1 MKNPFEYG
9 GVVGQG
15 AFCNRKQELEELRRV
30 FENAGRLFMYS
41 DRRVGKTSLV
51 KLALSKL
58 PQSDFITA
66 YVDLWPTTSGN
77 DLALRLAKAVG
88 DASAS
93 TTTKLINLGKKF
105 FSSFQPSVSIDQSG
119 APQLVFGLN
128 KESLVGPALEE
139 VLQALPKI
147 AEQSGKTLVVVF
159 DEFQQIAEYES
170 DTVEKTLRSSIQ
182 HHQNIAYVFLGSRKH
197 VIEAM
202 FLDKSRPL
210 YRSAAHY
217 PLGMIDLSAW
227 EIFVSEKFAGTGKNI
242 DRAIIERIY
251 GFTQG
256 HPFYTQHLCHA
267 IWELTTDGS
276 KVTDEI
282 VKAALNLLLD
292 REAFAYTALWE
303 SLASNQKTL
312 IEAIASAKNGFKPF
326 SAEFI
331 KNSGLRTPSN
341 IQRAAEALWQRDLI
355 DRDDKGSYYIPDK
368 FFKFWLLKRAAT
380 GSVPEIF

>member
-41 DRRVGKTSLV
+41 ERRVGKTSLV

-128 KESLVGPALEE
+128 KESLV
-139 VLQALPKI
+139 
-147 AEQSGKTLVVVF
+147 
-159 DEFQQIAEYES
+159 
-170 DTVEKTLRSSIQ
+170 
-182 HHQNIAYVFLGSRKH
+182 
-197 VIEAM
+197 
-202 FLDKSRPL
+202 
-210 YRSAAHY
+210 
-217 PLGMIDLSAW
+217 LS
-227 EIFVSEKFAGTGKNI
+227 
-242 DRAIIERIY
+242 
-251 GFTQG
+251 
-256 HPFYTQHLCHA
+256 
-267 IWELTTDGS
+267 
-276 KVTDEI
+276 
-282 VKAALNLLLD
+282 
-292 REAFAYTALWE
+292 
-303 SLASNQKTL
+303 L
-312 IEAIASAKNGFKPF
+312 IHI
-326 SAEFI
+326 
-331 KNSGLRTPSN
+331 
-341 IQRAAEALWQRDLI
+341 
-355 DRDDKGSYYIPDK
+355 
-368 FFKFWLLKRAAT
+368 
-380 GSVPEIF
+380 

>member
-9 GVVGQG
+9 GVVEQR
-15 AFCNRKQELEELRRV
+15 AFCNRKRELEELKRV
-30 FENAGRLFMYS
+30 FENAGRLFIYS
-41 DRRVGKTSLV
+41 ERRVGKTSLV

-93 TTTKLINLGKKF
+93 TTTKLVNLGKKF

-170 DTVEKTLRSSIQ
+170 DAVEKTLRS
-182 HHQNIAYVFLGSRKH
+182 NAYSAQADRLF
-197 VIEAM
+197 
-202 FLDKSRPL
+202 
-210 YRSAAHY
+210 RS
-217 PLGMIDLSAW
+217 M
-227 EIFVSEKFAGTGKNI
+227 
-242 DRAIIERIY
+242 AITCS
-251 GFTQG
+251 G
-256 HPFYTQHLCHA
+256 
-267 IWELTTDGS
+267 
-276 KVTDEI
+276 
-282 VKAALNLLLD
+282 
-292 REAFAYTALWE
+292 
-303 SLASNQKTL
+303 
-312 IEAIASAKNGFKPF
+312 
-326 SAEFI
+326 
-331 KNSGLRTPSN
+331 NS
-341 IQRAAEALWQRDLI
+341 
-355 DRDDKGSYYIPDK
+355 
-368 FFKFWLLKRAAT
+368 
-380 GSVPEIF
+380 